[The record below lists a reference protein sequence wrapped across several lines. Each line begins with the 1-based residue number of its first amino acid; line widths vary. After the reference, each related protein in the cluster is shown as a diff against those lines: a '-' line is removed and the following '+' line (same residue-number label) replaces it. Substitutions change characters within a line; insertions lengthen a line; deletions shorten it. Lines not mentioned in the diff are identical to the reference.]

1 MNYERINSLREQA
14 AQLYTTGNE
23 HDADYAAECE
33 QEADEIEAELAR
45 GPIDA

>member
-1 MNYERINSLREQA
+1 MDYERINSLRQQA
-14 AQLYTTGNE
+14 ARLFATGAE

-33 QEADEIEAELAR
+33 QEADEIESELAR